1 MYFQFS
7 CKSSDDE
14 DYLKEKEKAMLE
26 SVLGEDLDKYTN
38 GIFIEVL
45 KMFSNIVDFV
55 VRGRTTFK
63 SFVWVFSTSLQ
74 AQPSAASAG
83 RRGQLQARSIYLCTC
98 I

>member
-1 MYFQFS
+1 MCFQFS

-14 DYLKEKEKAMLE
+14 EYLKEKEKAMLE

-38 GIFIEVL
+38 GIIYR
-45 KMFSNIVDFV
+45 S
-55 VRGRTTFK
+55 FK
-63 SFVWVFSTSLQ
+63 NAFQCCLRSARYVYEFVWVCSTSLQ
-74 AQPSAASAG
+74 AQPSAAFAG